1 MFSIR
6 GIKIYAFLNAKK
18 EKKSRYGK
26 IVKIILFSLIIVMA
40 FNDAKS
46 VIKKH

>member
-18 EKKSRYGK
+18 EKNRVMEKLLKSFY
-26 IVKIILFSLIIVMA
+26 FP
-40 FNDAKS
+40 
-46 VIKKH
+46 